1 MTDNHGRC
9 PNCNADLNGGG
20 IWKTFYDQA
29 INGMHYKQNKPLAQ
43 PPTVAEAEALADES
57 AALYGA
63 SRLHGEW
70 GRQIGIYDYGKD
82 RTVAWQ
88 CPDCRHEWPR

>member
-1 MTDNHGRC
+1 MTDDHGRC
-9 PNCNADLNGGG
+9 PKCDADLNGGS

-43 PPTVAEAEALADES
+43 PPTEAEAEALADES

-63 SRLHGEW
+63 SKEHGQW
-70 GRQIGIYDYGKD
+70 GREIGLEKND
-82 RTVAWQ
+82 RIVSWQ
-88 CPDCRHEWPR
+88 CPDCNHEWPR